1 MKTCEFCGKEFEPTR
16 PWQKYCKGSHFRNC
30 PVCGMMYEETTSS
43 KLSKPP
49 VTCSY
54 TCRQKLITETSLN
67 RYGCEYYFQSAEGRK
82 KTKDTMMK
90 RYQVPHAMMSNY
102 IKAKAI
108 NSIYNK
114 YYEKDVDSI
123 DIIYEDNQYIVFKS
137 QCETILDNVKISDNI
152 RSKGKTPVVCY
163 LNESED
169 SLIGQLELGSNITI
183 DANELTVYKLTTDV
197 AKEFMLNNDYN
208 ANIQGITLA
217 LGLVKDQTIYQA
229 MIFGVNKHNKD
240 YKLQLLRICNK
251 SNHTVLGGLDKL
263 SSVASQQFEICR
275 CIAYQDQSK
284 PFMNSRLESIG
295 MKFLKHNHGKKTS
308 IAGQETY
315 DLGVNVY
322 VFG

>member
-16 PWQKYCKGSHFRNC
+16 PWQKYCKGPHFRNC
-30 PVCGMMYEETTSS
+30 PVCGVVYAETTSS

-54 TCRQKLITETSLN
+54 NCRQKLITETSLN
-67 RYGCEYYFQSAEGRK
+67 RYGCKYYFQSDKGRK
-82 KTKDTMMK
+82 KTIDTMMEK
-90 RYQVPHAMMSNY
+90 YQVPQAMMSDV
-102 IKAKAI
+102 IKSRAK
-108 NSIYNK
+108 NSVYNR
-114 YYEKDVDSI
+114 YYKNDVDNI
-123 DIIYEDNQYIVFKS
+123 EILYEDNQYVVFKS
-137 QCETILDNVKISDNI
+137 HCNTILDNMIVSNNIKNTNKI
-152 RSKGKTPVVCY
+152 PVICY
-163 LNESED
+163 LKESE
-169 SLIGQLELGSNITI
+169 SKLIGQLELESNVKIHS
-183 DANELTVYKLTTDV
+183 DKLTVYKLTIDT
-197 AKEFMLNNDYN
+197 AKEFITNNDYN
-208 ANIQGITLA
+208 TNIQGITLA
-217 LGLVKDQTIYQA
+217 LGLVQDQTIYQV

-251 SNHTVLGGLDKL
+251 SNHTILGGLDKL

-295 MKFLKHNHGKKTS
+295 MKFLKYNHGKKIS